1 MTSGCLKSLSDQVK
15 IEVNNAGRNREERRK
30 AQQDVEKKLDKLRR
44 GSFIKET
51 QEALSKH
58 LNNISDQVR
67 SYFLQDDVRRAFC
80 LWEKK
85 DLPQIDNNKRAN
97 VEHLKKIYDQCLE
110 QRLENFL
117 QALEKRDQLFAKA
130 HEDLEERF
138 RQGFF
143 EFEKDVRDIDRVLVG
158 ESTEDALFQFEVGPD
173 KLRSPLDARV
183 KKFIFLTSVV
193 FMPVLFP
200 TGLAASVLSA
210 SVIGY
215 FAVDRIL
222 NERHLRGNPCQV
234 LRQLSTQFLQKNWI
248 EEVIVDRISQEFTE
262 ERERISSIRGCY
274 RGQLDKYEK
283 KCKDL
288 TKSEDEETRKLT
300 VERLIP
306 LYEKLE
312 NISQNLTFD
321 AIQHGIR
328 VMSPSWEIDRSIL
341 TYKGKLGL
349 GSFAEVYK
357 GEISLSGREG
367 TKEVA
372 VKKLK
377 ETPQAINVAYF
388 LQEAKILM

>member
-1 MTSGCLKSLSDQVK
+1 
-15 IEVNNAGRNREERRK
+15 
-30 AQQDVEKKLDKLRR
+30 
-44 GSFIKET
+44 
-51 QEALSKH
+51 
-58 LNNISDQVR
+58 
-67 SYFLQDDVRRAFC
+67 
-80 LWEKK
+80 
-85 DLPQIDNNKRAN
+85 
-97 VEHLKKIYDQCLE
+97 
-110 QRLENFL
+110 
-117 QALEKRDQLFAKA
+117 
-130 HEDLEERF
+130 
-138 RQGFF
+138 
-143 EFEKDVRDIDRVLVG
+143 
-158 ESTEDALFQFEVGPD
+158 
-173 KLRSPLDARV
+173 
-183 KKFIFLTSVV
+183 
-193 FMPVLFP
+193 MPVLFP

-210 SVIGY
+210 SAIGY

>member
-15 IEVNNAGRNREERRK
+15 VEVSNAKRNREERRK
-30 AQQDVEKKLDKLRR
+30 AQQDVEKKVDKLRR

-51 QEALSKH
+51 EEALSKH
-58 LNNISDQVR
+58 LNNISEQVR
-67 SYFLQDDVRRAFC
+67 SYFLQDDVRSAFC
-80 LWEKK
+80 LWKK
-85 DLPQIDNNKRAN
+85 SDLPQIDDNKRAN
-97 VEHLKKIYDQCLE
+97 VENLKKIYDRCLE

-117 QALEKRDQLFAKA
+117 QTLEKRDQLFVKA
-130 HEDLEERF
+130 HEDLEKRF

-143 EFEKDVRDIDRVLVG
+143 EFEKDVRDIDLILVD
-158 ESTEDALFQFEVGPD
+158 ESTDEALFQFEVGPD
-173 KLRSPLDARV
+173 KLGSPLDARV
-183 KKFIFLTSVV
+183 KKLIFLTSVV

-200 TGLAASVLSA
+200 TGLAASALSA
-210 SVIGY
+210 SAIGY
-215 FAVDRIL
+215 LAVDRIL
-222 NERHLRGNPCQV
+222 NERHLRSNPCQV

-248 EEVIVDRISQEFTE
+248 EEVIFDRISQEFTE
-262 ERERISSIRGCY
+262 ERERISSIRRCY
-274 RGQLDKYEK
+274 QEQLDKYEK

-288 TKSEDEETRKLT
+288 TKSEDEETRKGT

-312 NISQNLTFD
+312 KISQDLTFD

-341 TYKGKLGL
+341 SYKGKLGS
-349 GSFAEVYK
+349 GSFGAVYK

-377 ETPQAINVAYF
+377 ETPLAPNVASF
-388 LQEAKILM
+388 LKEAKILM

>member
-117 QALEKRDQLFAKA
+117 QSLEKRDQLFAKA

-200 TGLAASVLSA
+200 TGLAASVLSGVGDWIFRCRQNPERKA
-210 SVIGY
+210 S
-215 FAVDRIL
+215 
-222 NERHLRGNPCQV
+222 
-234 LRQLSTQFLQKNWI
+234 
-248 EEVIVDRISQEFTE
+248 
-262 ERERISSIRGCY
+262 
-274 RGQLDKYEK
+274 
-283 KCKDL
+283 
-288 TKSEDEETRKLT
+288 
-300 VERLIP
+300 
-306 LYEKLE
+306 
-312 NISQNLTFD
+312 
-321 AIQHGIR
+321 
-328 VMSPSWEIDRSIL
+328 
-341 TYKGKLGL
+341 
-349 GSFAEVYK
+349 
-357 GEISLSGREG
+357 EG
-367 TKEVA
+367 
-372 VKKLK
+372 
-377 ETPQAINVAYF
+377 
-388 LQEAKILM
+388 